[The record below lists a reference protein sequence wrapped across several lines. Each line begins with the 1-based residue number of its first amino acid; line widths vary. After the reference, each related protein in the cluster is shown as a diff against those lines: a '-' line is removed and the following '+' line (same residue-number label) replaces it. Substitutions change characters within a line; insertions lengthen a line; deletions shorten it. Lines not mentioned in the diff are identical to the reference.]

1 MPIVTDFELSSG
13 THAPKGH
20 VHTPPKEIK
29 VKFDYAID
37 QIRNV
42 EDQDEVLSHQ
52 DEDEEL
58 ER

>member
-1 MPIVTDFELSSG
+1 
-13 THAPKGH
+13 
-20 VHTPPKEIK
+20 

-37 QIRNV
+37 QIRNI

-58 ER
+58 ERQLKEK

>member
-1 MPIVTDFELSSG
+1 MVTDFELTS
-13 THAPKGH
+13 APVMKGH
-20 VHTPPKEIK
+20 THSPTKEIK

-58 ER
+58 